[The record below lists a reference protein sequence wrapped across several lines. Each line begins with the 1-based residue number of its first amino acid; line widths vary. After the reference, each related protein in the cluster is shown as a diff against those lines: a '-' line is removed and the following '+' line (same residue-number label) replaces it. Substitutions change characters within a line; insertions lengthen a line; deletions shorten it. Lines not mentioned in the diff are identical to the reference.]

1 MASLKERLAK
11 KRENLKSGGGSFKT
25 FIIKEGK
32 TRFRH
37 VPVGDEKDW
46 SIEAT
51 TFFLGKEIGLVVS
64 PHTFGEKC
72 ALYNAYKEMSESS
85 DPDDRELSKKLKP
98 GRRLY
103 SPVGKYKDEK
113 GKEPDVEAGVKLL
126 PLTTGIAQDLIE
138 LYLDDEFGDFT
149 DAKNGYDI
157 KYQRTGKGKTDTE
170 YAIIRCDKTKLPKCW
185 AGTYDPEK
193 MLREITPSYKETK
206 AMLEKFLSIP
216 SEDEGEEKPKKKKK
230 SSDDEK
236 PLKKKKKNKD
246 L

>member
-11 KRENLKSGGGSFKT
+11 KRENLKSGGGNFKT

-37 VPVGDEKDW
+37 VPVGEEKDW

-72 ALYNAYKEMSESS
+72 ALYNAYKQLSESS
-85 DPDDRELSKKLKP
+85 DPEDREVAKKLKP

-103 SPVGKYKDEK
+103 SPVGKYNDEK
-113 GKEPDVEAGVKLL
+113 GREPDSEAGVKLL
-126 PLTTGIAQDLIE
+126 PLTTGLAQELIE
-138 LYLDDEFGDFT
+138 LYLDEEFGDFT

-170 YAIIRCDKTKLPKCW
+170 YSIIRCDKTKLPKCW
-185 AGTYDPEK
+185 SGTYDPEK
-193 MLREITPSYKETK
+193 MLRAITPSYKETK
-206 AMLEKFLSIP
+206 AMLDKFLSLP
-216 SEDEGEEKPKKKKK
+216 TEDETDEKSPKKSKDK
-230 SSDDEK
+230 SS
-236 PLKKKKKNKD
+236 LKKKKNNRD